1 MITEG
6 IFFCS
11 EILEKLIKPLR
22 IKILLLPLYCKTK
35 PHTTM
40 IDIIELVR
48 IARAINTGQIPRL
61 GDVAAVIS
69 PKGANATSAV
79 IEAFRNRYRN
89 SRMSVQEVVRLS
101 NWAGLPVATFTAA
114 DIDVNLKVELTNHHN
129 DENQDTSRGSV
140 G

>member
-1 MITEG
+1 
-6 IFFCS
+6 
-11 EILEKLIKPLR
+11 
-22 IKILLLPLYCKTK
+22 
-35 PHTTM
+35 M

-48 IARAINTGQIPRL
+48 IARCIHTGQIPRL

-114 DIDVNLKVELTNHHN
+114 DLDVNLNIKLTNHH
-129 DENQDTSRGSV
+129 DDDKDITRSSV

>member
-1 MITEG
+1 
-6 IFFCS
+6 
-11 EILEKLIKPLR
+11 
-22 IKILLLPLYCKTK
+22 
-35 PHTTM
+35 M

-48 IARAINTGQIPRL
+48 ISRAINTGRIPRL

-69 PKGANATSAV
+69 PKGDNATSSV

-114 DIDVNLKVELTNHHN
+114 DIDVNFTVELTNHH
-129 DENQDTSRGSV
+129 DDDDKDTSRGSACRDN
-140 G
+140 

>member
-1 MITEG
+1 
-6 IFFCS
+6 
-11 EILEKLIKPLR
+11 
-22 IKILLLPLYCKTK
+22 
-35 PHTTM
+35 M

-48 IARAINTGQIPRL
+48 ISRAINTGRIPRL

-69 PKGANATSAV
+69 PKGANATSSV

-114 DIDVNLKVELTNHHN
+114 DIDINLTVELTNHH
-129 DENQDTSRGSV
+129 DDDDKDTSRGSACRNR
-140 G
+140 